1 MTSYNRTT
9 ILAGVGV
16 AVVVGGI
23 LSYFASA
30 SPDGLEKFQLDV
42 GAAQPAH
49 DGVQAP
55 PVAFEECK
63 LKWLGDGFWA
73 NAAGGIIGSLG
84 VMAILLGV
92 GWVIRRRRARAGL

>member
-9 ILAGVGV
+9 VLAGVGV
-16 AVVVGGI
+16 AVVLGGM

-42 GAAQPAH
+42 GAARPAH
-49 DGVQAP
+49 DGVHAP
-55 PVAFEECK
+55 PVAFEEYK

-73 NAAGGIIGSLG
+73 NAAGGIIGSLV
-84 VMAILLGV
+84 VMGILLGA
-92 GWVIRRRRARAGL
+92 GWALRRRGARPRL